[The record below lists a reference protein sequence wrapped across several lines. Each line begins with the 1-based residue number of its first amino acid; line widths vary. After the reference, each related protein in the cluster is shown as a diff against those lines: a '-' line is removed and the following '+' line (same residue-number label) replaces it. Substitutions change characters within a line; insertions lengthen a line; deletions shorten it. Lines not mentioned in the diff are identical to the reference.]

1 MILAGGGA
9 TGALHDF
16 DRPSGCEKKK
26 IGSKENYSY
35 SISSSDYVLAGLQK

>member
-1 MILAGGGA
+1 MISAGGGA

-16 DRPSGCEKKK
+16 DRPSGCEKK

-35 SISSSDYVLAGLQK
+35 STSTSDYALAGLQK